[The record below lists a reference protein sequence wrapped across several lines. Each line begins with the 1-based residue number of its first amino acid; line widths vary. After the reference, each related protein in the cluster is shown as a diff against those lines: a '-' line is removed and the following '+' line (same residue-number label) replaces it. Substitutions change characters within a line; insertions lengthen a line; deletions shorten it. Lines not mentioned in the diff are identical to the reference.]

1 MVAEN
6 ACLDLQGV
14 GDGEAH
20 TIRFQQARVADLAA
34 RLRIERGGV
43 QHDHG
48 ALAGLH
54 FLHLGAVHVQ
64 GGDLDVV
71 QLQLFIAFEAR
82 VGAFVAEAFGHLELA
97 GGASLVALAFH
108 GDLEAGHVDL
118 DFAFAADVGGQV
130 NRETVGVVQRE
141 QRVAVQ
147 HSALGHIGQGR
158 VQDAHAVFQR
168 FAETLFFSCLSTWAT
183 RSAMAASSG

>member
-20 TIRFQQARVADLAA
+20 TLRFQQARVADLAA

-54 FLHLGAVHVQ
+54 FLHLGAVHPSK
-64 GGDLDVV
+64 
-71 QLQLFIAFEAR
+71 R
-82 VGAFVAEAFGHLELA
+82 V
-97 GGASLVALAFH
+97 
-108 GDLEAGHVDL
+108 
-118 DFAFAADVGGQV
+118 
-130 NRETVGVVQRE
+130 
-141 QRVAVQ
+141 
-147 HSALGHIGQGR
+147 SAP
-158 VQDAHAVFQR
+158 
-168 FAETLFFSCLSTWAT
+168 S
-183 RSAMAASSG
+183 